1 VVKTQ
6 LATKS
11 DARSAPITLP
21 NWAVPASL
29 GLSVLGL
36 GLSIYLTIEHFT
48 QNTTLACPAGS
59 TVNCQQVTTSAQSK
73 VFGIPVAVLGLVFFV
88 AMIGL
93 CLPQVWRMRDLRL
106 WRGRLVVAGVGL
118 AFAVYLIFAEIFLIK
133 AICLW
138 CTFVHV
144 VSFLLFAV
152 IAMATALADP
162 NPFDAKR

>member
-1 VVKTQ
+1 VPKAE
-6 LATKS
+6 LATKP
-11 DARSAPITLP
+11 APRSAPITLP
-21 NWAVPASL
+21 TWAVPGSL

-48 QNTTLACPAGS
+48 QNTTLSCPAGT
-59 TVNCQQVTTSAQSK
+59 TVNCVKVTSSASSRL
-73 VFGIPVAVLGLVFFV
+73 VGIPVAVLGLVFFV
-88 AMIGL
+88 AMIAL
-93 CLPQVWRMRDLRL
+93 CLPQVWRIRDLRL

-152 IAMATALADP
+152 IAMATAVADP

>member
-1 VVKTQ
+1 VPRTE

-11 DARSAPITLP
+11 AARPAPITLP

-36 GLSIYLTIEHFT
+36 GLSIYLTVEHFT

-73 VFGIPVAVLGLVFFV
+73 LFGIPVAVLGLVFFV
-88 AMIGL
+88 AMVGL
-93 CLPQVWRMRDLRL
+93 CLPQVWRMRDPRL
-106 WRGRLVVAGVGL
+106 WRARLIVAGVGL
-118 AFAVYLIFAEIFLIK
+118 LFVVWLIFAELFIIK

-138 CTFVHV
+138 CTGVHV
-144 VSFLLFAV
+144 VAFLLFAV

-162 NPFDAKR
+162 NPFDPKR